1 MMKNKIDRAFQREI
15 LWKLYDVFPHRYS
28 FPEYDRNTPEY
39 EKLLINLYYLQQHGL
54 IDEKSVIVTKSNTE
68 DGKTTLISNFV
79 EINHRGID
87 FLLEDGGL
95 SAILGVVTIKF
106 EEQQLREI
114 LEQQIRQSDLPEQK
128 KSDLLQHIQNVG
140 IDVLKDIF
148 KQFIKDGLKNIQQ
161 LF

>member
-1 MMKNKIDRAFQREI
+1 MKDKIDRAFQREI
-15 LWKLYDVFPHRYS
+15 LLKLYDVFPHRYN
-28 FPEYDRNTPEY
+28 FPEYKGEER
-39 EKLLINLYYLQQHGL
+39 EKLLLNLYYLQQHGL
-54 IDEKSVIVTKSNTE
+54 IGEKSVIPHNYI
-68 DGKTTLISNFV
+68 DGKRDFELNLV
-79 EINHRGID
+79 EISHRGID

-106 EEQQLREI
+106 EKQQLREI

-148 KQFIKDGLKNIQQ
+148 KQFIQDGLKNIQQ